1 MLHCR
6 LRMLLRATLLA
17 CSVLG
22 FVACRLLLFILLSVA
37 AETLDPSKDF
47 TYHHLRSPLPSH
59 HSFPSL
65 FLHFTFLWAIEQQQ
79 QLQKRELLLASVS
92 LSTST
97 LASPS

>member
-47 TYHHLRSPLPSH
+47 TYHQLPSSLPR
-59 HSFPSL
+59 SFPSI

-79 QLQKRELLLASVS
+79 LQKRELLLVSVSVS

-97 LASPS
+97 MASPS

>member
-47 TYHHLRSPLPSH
+47 TYHHLPFPLPTPPLAPLLPFYFSPLHIP
-59 HSFPSL
+59 
-65 FLHFTFLWAIEQQQ
+65 
-79 QLQKRELLLASVS
+79 VGY
-92 LSTST
+92 
-97 LASPS
+97 

>member
-47 TYHHLRSPLPSH
+47 TYHHLSPFRFPTPPLAPLLPFYFSPLHIP
-59 HSFPSL
+59 
-65 FLHFTFLWAIEQQQ
+65 
-79 QLQKRELLLASVS
+79 VGY
-92 LSTST
+92 
-97 LASPS
+97 